1 MRKITVWRNV
11 SLAAYGAII
20 FVLAAP
26 PVHGKSV
33 ALNMTA
39 LPIRYVEPVY
49 RPPSEAQSLILPVT
63 DGCSW
68 NRCTFCEMY
77 TDPQKRFRP
86 RDQEEVLGNIRTCA
100 EQMGAGV
107 ERIFL
112 ADGDALTLS
121 TRRLVTVLEAI
132 RKDLPSVRRVSSYC
146 LPRNLRKKSVAEL
159 RELAELGLSLAYVG
173 AESGDDE
180 VLARVNKGE
189 TFETTR
195 EALDKLQQAGI
206 KRSVMILNGLGGA
219 ALSRQHAANS
229 AALMNAAQPEF
240 LATLVVSFPQ
250 GEARFRENFPDFEPL
265 SVLGL
270 MQEMEQLLS
279 QLELKRT
286 VFRSDHASNW
296 LILRGTLNA
305 DKPRLLQDLRA
316 AINAPHAAPL
326 RPAWA
331 RGL

>member
-1 MRKITVWRNV
+1 
-11 SLAAYGAII
+11 
-20 FVLAAP
+20 
-26 PVHGKSV
+26 
-33 ALNMTA
+33 MTA

-68 NRCTFCEMY
+68 NKCTFCEMY
-77 TDPQKRFRP
+77 TAPQKRFRP
-86 RDQEEVLGNIRTCA
+86 RDQEEVLGNIRDSA
-100 EQMGAGV
+100 EQLGAGV

-159 RELAELGLSLAYVG
+159 KELRELGLSLVYVG

-195 EALDKLQQAGI
+195 ESLDKLQEAGI
-206 KRSVMILNGLGGA
+206 KRSVMILNGLGGQ
-219 ALSRQHAANS
+219 ALSRQHADNS
-229 AALMNAAQPEF
+229 AALMNTTQPEY

-250 GEARFRENFPDFEPL
+250 GEARLRENFPDFEPL

-270 MQEMEQLLS
+270 MQEMERFLS

-296 LILRGTLNA
+296 LILKGALGA
-305 DKPRLLQDLRA
+305 DKPRLLQELRA
-316 AINAPHAAPL
+316 AIAAPDTAPL
-326 RPAWA
+326 RPSWA